1 MNTHLEITQTIDGLE
16 LDDKFY
22 LAVPEFKKVLDK
34 FDQKVFIFIVC
45 MHDYWSPYRNLEL
58 EERKMIVSQDI
69 LTDRNAYKKL
79 LNSEIV
85 KMAIKKYRDLQYDP
99 ILDSYTVLGKKMK
112 MMNEVIDIQEV
123 CLDSIKTL
131 QDAIKGNEK
140 INEMMMKMQD
150 HIKEMQRKS
159 PFRGFSNIEDY
170 HNY

>member
-22 LAVPEFKKVLDK
+22 LAVPEFKKVLEK
-34 FDQKVFIFIVC
+34 YGQEVFILIVC
-45 MHDYWSPYRNLEL
+45 IYDYWSPYRNLEL
-58 EERKMIVSQDI
+58 EERRIIVSQDI
-69 LTDRNAYKKL
+69 LKDRTAYKKL
-79 LNSEIV
+79 LDSEIV
-85 KMAIKKYRDLQYDP
+85 KIAIKKYRDLQYDP
-99 ILDSYTVLGKKMK
+99 ILDSYTVLGKKM
-112 MMNEVIDIQEV
+112 MNEVIDIQEV
-123 CLDSIKTL
+123 NLDSIKSI
-131 QDAIKGNEK
+131 QDAIRGNEK

>member
-1 MNTHLEITQTIDGLE
+1 MNTHLEVTQTVEGLE

-22 LAVPEFKKVLDK
+22 LAVPEFKRVLDK
-34 FDQKVFIFIVC
+34 YGQKVFILIVC
-45 MHDYWSPYRNLEL
+45 IYDYWSPYRNLEL
-58 EERKMIVSQDI
+58 EERKIIVSQDI
-69 LTDRNAYKKL
+69 LQDRKAYKKL
-79 LNSEIV
+79 LSSEYV
-85 KMAIKKYRDLQYDP
+85 KVAVKKYRDLQYDP

-112 MMNEVIDIQEV
+112 LMNEVIDVQEV
-123 CLDSIKTL
+123 SIDTIKAI
-131 QDAIKGNEK
+131 QDAIRGNEK